1 MTQMSNPL
9 PQRLRRV
16 DHLAQRRVGE
26 ETIVVDLRR
35 SRVYGLNPA
44 GGELLD
50 ALRVGRETAELAA
63 WAAEGGGGE
72 LAGFLAEM
80 LAAGLIRAGESAGE
94 VEPAPALAGPPSGA
108 PRLLWREEVARVT
121 HQTSPPQAITNP
133 QCQP

>member
-1 MTQMSNPL
+1 MTGASNPL

-26 ETIVVDLRR
+26 ETIVVDLRQ
-35 SRVYGLNPA
+35 SRVYGFNPA

-50 ALRVGRETAELAA
+50 ALRAGRDTAELAA
-63 WAAEGGGGE
+63 WAAESGGADLG
-72 LAGFLAEM
+72 LFLAEL
-80 LAAGLIRAGESAGE
+80 LAAGLVDAGEPADGAE
-94 VEPAPALAGPPSGA
+94 AAPALAGHPSGA